1 MIFFYF
7 FYFLFSIISNFE
19 NALIRFNVRFIFQS
33 NYIFHIM
40 VECIKQILD
49 NSKLY
54 LNVPV
59 NYCHA
64 WCKVGKILKVAWISS
79 PSLKIQIMGGK
90 VYLSCKCKTLL
101 GFVNKLL
108 KAKCLLR
115 LPSNILPYYLNFP
128 TDNLNFHWRWSWWDW
143 IQSIFL
149 NLFYFSM
156 LQFGY
161 INGLRN
167 VAVSESDVVIP
178 SIAFKGSRSKMLKT
192 TFLMQ
197 IITLNNIK
205 SNSKV

>member
-108 KAKCLLR
+108 KTRILLTS
-115 LPSNILPYYLNFP
+115 PSNVLPYYLNQTFP
-128 TDNLNFHWRWSWWDW
+128 PIIW
-143 IQSIFL
+143 IWTEDE
-149 NLFYFSM
+149 
-156 LQFGY
+156 GD
-161 INGLRN
+161 G
-167 VAVSESDVVIP
+167 
-178 SIAFKGSRSKMLKT
+178 
-192 TFLMQ
+192 
-197 IITLNNIK
+197 IK
-205 SNSKV
+205 SRLPFKIFSTLIKSKNDCNRWNFCVFIQMSLCQPFQWVHCILTRTTDTL

>member
-128 TDNLNFHWRWSWWDW
+128 TDNLKLMGLNPVYFFKS
-143 IQSIFL
+143 FL
-149 NLFYFSM
+149 L
-156 LQFGY
+156 
-161 INGLRN
+161 
-167 VAVSESDVVIP
+167 
-178 SIAFKGSRSKMLKT
+178 
-192 TFLMQ
+192 
-197 IITLNNIK
+197 
-205 SNSKV
+205 